1 MSGFASDDEC
11 IVLEI
16 WTAMDIICHLEGHV
30 LHFYHP
36 NNPENQNFE
45 KLKIT
50 HVKKVGQTSYFFL
63 AFINELEEEII
74 IKKTAEM
81 GQ

>member
-1 MSGFASDDEC
+1 M
-11 IVLEI
+11 
-16 WTAMDIICHLEGHV
+16 
-30 LHFYHP
+30 FYTFTTLTT
-36 NNPENQNFE
+36 QKIKILK

-81 GQ
+81 GR

>member
-11 IVLEI
+11 IVPEI

-45 KLKIT
+45 KIKNHTCEEGGANLI
-50 HVKKVGQTSYFFL
+50 FL
-63 AFINELEEEII
+63 FGIY
-74 IKKTAEM
+74 
-81 GQ
+81 